1 MRLRT
6 RPTKKDKNY
15 ALQRPYEGCQGWMAN
30 PPGRPHVPERES
42 SAHSSS
48 PDYLEEIADQ
58 DAAGNSSRAGQL
70 IDYGSSNIIIEG
82 WASPPAAVPELIVRR
97 RARAAGERVI
107 LRFAKDFSP
116 DDAAVPVVFV
126 RAHLVDLCSDLG
138 VGWQARLSWWIAG
151 GLAGDSWTLFRTGSL
166 EPTPDSFLDLPI
178 SDVGQ
183 FPR

>member
-15 ALQRPYEGCQGWMAN
+15 ALQRPYEGCQVWIAN

-70 IDYGSSNIIIEG
+70 TDYGSSNIIIGG

-107 LRFAKDFSP
+107 LRLARDFFP
-116 DDAAVPVVFV
+116 
-126 RAHLVDLCSDLG
+126 RMTRLCQSFLSVLILSICARISEW
-138 VGWQARLSWWIAG
+138 VGRPGCHG
-151 GLAGDSWTLFRTGSL
+151 GLPAVWPAIRGHFFEQDR
-166 EPTPDSFLDLPI
+166 
-178 SDVGQ
+178 
-183 FPR
+183 

>member
-1 MRLRT
+1 MFQIVSPRRT
-6 RPTKKDKNY
+6 PRHQIIWK
-15 ALQRPYEGCQGWMAN
+15 R
-30 PPGRPHVPERES
+30 
-42 SAHSSS
+42 S
-48 PDYLEEIADQ
+48 PIKTLHAT
-58 DAAGNSSRAGQL
+58 AAGAGLL